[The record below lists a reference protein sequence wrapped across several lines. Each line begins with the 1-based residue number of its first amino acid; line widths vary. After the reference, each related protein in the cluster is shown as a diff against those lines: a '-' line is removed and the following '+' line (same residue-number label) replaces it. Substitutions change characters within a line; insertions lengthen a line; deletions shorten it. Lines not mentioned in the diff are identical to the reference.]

1 MCRHEFLSLSHLV
14 ILTVLGN
21 GTVIIPILEVRKLR
35 PREIRK
41 KFMNDH
47 TDDKLWRAKF

>member
-1 MCRHEFLSLSHLV
+1 M
-14 ILTVLGN
+14 
-21 GTVIIPILEVRKLR
+21 IISILEVRKLG

-41 KFMNDH
+41 ISNFLTQMVAH